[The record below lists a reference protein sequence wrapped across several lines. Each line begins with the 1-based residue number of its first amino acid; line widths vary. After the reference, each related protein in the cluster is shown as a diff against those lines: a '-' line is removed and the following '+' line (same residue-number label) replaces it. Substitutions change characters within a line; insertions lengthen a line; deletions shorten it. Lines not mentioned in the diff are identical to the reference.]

1 MACSLFLYGST
12 QILTHQRTIRR
23 RGARLGFPLEF
34 RRFYLTREPASK
46 IRNDLLGCG
55 YIDTLRGSWKTL
67 GNQHM
72 DPFSCRYA
80 WTGKQARAERCRNI
94 PCSLFPVWPKSKLRY
109 DVCVESKRILPYL
122 GTKNNNMSNGKFQAV
137 QGLSGSRLV
146 VALVKKINESTPGM
160 QAYVSMPRTVR

>member
-1 MACSLFLYGST
+1 
-12 QILTHQRTIRR
+12 
-23 RGARLGFPLEF
+23 
-34 RRFYLTREPASK
+34 
-46 IRNDLLGCG
+46 
-55 YIDTLRGSWKTL
+55 
-67 GNQHM
+67 M
-72 DPFSCRYA
+72 DPFSCRYT

-160 QAYVSMPRTVR
+160 QAYVSMPRTVKVDRDFLTVRTGIISSACELGAEKRFRAFVLQWLQWESLKVPVGFHGYSMMPLPGEMQSEGQ